1 MSSRFG
7 ETDGWG
13 AFEESPVIAS
23 NPVDVAPPVAA
34 VAAAPPIARIE
45 SDGWGEPE
53 PVKPAAEKAP
63 APVATTPTSNGGWG
77 EPEPVKPVIEAKPT
91 ANNNG
96 GWGDESTANTNND
109 GWGDDDSTS
118 NSTSSHNSSRR
129 NDEPPSDPVRDEA
142 MVNGLM
148 ESLQNVSVKLADKQ
162 SDVNSPLYSIK
173 SFEELGLSPN
183 LLKGIYSMKF
193 VRPSKVQ
200 EKALPLLLSDP
211 PQNMIAQSQSGT
223 GKTAAFSLTMLHRI
237 DTTIDCTQAVCV
249 APTREL
255 ARQII
260 DVVKTMGAFTD
271 ITISSCLRDD
281 DQQSAAAPAGEDT
294 PEWASAAFSGGGGM
308 SPRLSRQSSNA
319 HILVGTPGTILSM
332 ELKGLI
338 NLENVKVFVLD
349 EADVML
355 DKEGMGMQSMRLRK
369 SCAEECQMLLFS
381 ATFSEAV
388 FEFAHAII
396 PDANE
401 IALKR
406 DEVSVDAIKQY
417 WVECHGYQNKIE
429 MLGLIYGLLTVSQS
443 IVFLATRAAA
453 EEVRD
458 RMVAEGHLVSV
469 IHGAMSPSER
479 DNVIDEFRQGRTK
492 VLLATNVLAR
502 GIDIMQVSL
511 VINFDLPMTMDRL
524 PDPETYVHRIGRT
537 GRFGRSGVAIN
548 FVGSRESRECLE
560 ALQEFFGREIV
571 RMPTESIELLERK
584 LASINKGSSSTSN

>member
-1 MSSRFG
+1 MSRFG
-7 ETDGWG
+7 QTDGWG
-13 AFEESPVIAS
+13 SFEESPVIA
-23 NPVDVAPPVAA
+23 PVATVAPVAPVVSSSPATT
-34 VAAAPPIARIE
+34 PIPSPRVE
-45 SDGWGEPE
+45 NSGWGEPE
-53 PVKPAAEKAP
+53 Q
-63 APVATTPTSNGGWG
+63 
-77 EPEPVKPVIEAKPT
+77 AKPMPKID
-91 ANNNG
+91 N
-96 GWGDESTANTNND
+96 S
-109 GWGDDDSTS
+109 GWGDDSNNGSWDNDSGS
-118 NSTSSHNSSRR
+118 GNANANANSSLSNGGGGRR
-129 NDEPPSDPVRDEA
+129 NTEPPSNPVRDEA

-173 SFEELGLSPN
+173 SFEELGLNPN

-237 DTTIDCTQAVCV
+237 DVTKDCTQAVCV

-260 DVVKTMGAFTD
+260 DVIKTMGAFTD

-281 DQQSAAAPAGEDT
+281 DQSAHNNSPVAQDT
-294 PEWASAAFSGGGGM
+294 PEWASAAFSGGM
-308 SPRLSRQSSNA
+308 NPRLSRQSTNA

-355 DKEGMGMQSMRLRK
+355 DKEGMGMQSMRLRQ
-369 SCAEECQMLLFS
+369 SCAEDCQMLLFS

-406 DEVSVDAIKQY
+406 DEVSVDSIKQY
-417 WVECHGYQNKIE
+417 WVECHGYQHKIE

-548 FVGSRESRECLE
+548 FVGNRESRECLE

-584 LASINKGSSSTSN
+584 LASINKGS